1 MLTFKKLFWRLSF
14 EWSIQDW
21 VFNIF
26 TGPKKMLQI
35 ISAQETIKCWLV
47 VTCWVSHLIRLKDS
61 LISKKTGRNQLFN
74 FLHWKNYQ
82 GKATL
87 RLPFLV
93 GCSQAC
99 LWTIQIPEFFDHQ
112 YVWKEIIAT
121 FVWPLSIFL
130 IYLFPSLFM
139 KYSRDPFSYD
149 LPL

>member
-1 MLTFKKLFWRLSF
+1 MNNQFKIEYLIYLLNLKKCSSNNLCTTDYQMLVGCDLL
-14 EWSIQDW
+14 
-21 VFNIF
+21 
-26 TGPKKMLQI
+26 
-35 ISAQETIKCWLV
+35 
-47 VTCWVSHLIRLKDS
+47 VSHLIRLKDS
-61 LISKKTGRNQLFN
+61 LISNKTGRNQLFN

-130 IYLFPSLFM
+130 IYLFRSLFM
-139 KYSRDPFSYD
+139 KYNRDPFSYD